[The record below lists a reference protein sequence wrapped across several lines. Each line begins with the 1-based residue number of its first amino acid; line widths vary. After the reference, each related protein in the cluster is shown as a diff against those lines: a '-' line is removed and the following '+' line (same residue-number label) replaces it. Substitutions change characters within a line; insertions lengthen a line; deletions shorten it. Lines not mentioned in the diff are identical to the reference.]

1 MSSVC
6 GLSIILSL
14 IRIITYLF
22 KVESVH
28 RSPSPYK
35 NKWIMTSLSLDF
47 LQFGWIDFLINWMC
61 GAFVLIW
68 YSDFSD
74 DYFTLPF
81 FPLRLHEKNDFK
93 MVFRVVLMMV
103 TWGTRSTVLEQLSPC
118 EERRVERRTHI
129 QVSQEQNLFQ
139 MVLNLQTM
147 LGGGGQ
153 PLHVPTIRNF
163 KGAWEFRRQS
173 VFSTETEPKT
183 RQTMWANL
191 ILCHCSF
198 FKGLFHLFL
207 FLLYFT
213 GHCPDY

>member
-1 MSSVC
+1 MSVC

-47 LQFGWIDFLINWMC
+47 LQFGWIDFLINWIC

-147 LGGGGQ
+147 LGGWS
-153 PLHVPTIRNF
+153 
-163 KGAWEFRRQS
+163 AS
-173 VFSTETEPKT
+173 S
-183 RQTMWANL
+183 
-191 ILCHCSF
+191 CS
-198 FKGLFHLFL
+198 
-207 FLLYFT
+207 Y
-213 GHCPDY
+213 D